1 MKELANLKKLR
12 IIPGILAFLALVY
25 FCYSIDS
32 SITEPK
38 KAVYGERTVEQI
50 IDTPQPYTP
59 SESWDEDFKSAVTP
73 IEESK

>member
-1 MKELANLKKLR
+1 M
-12 IIPGILAFLALVY
+12 FLALVY

-50 IDTPQPYTP
+50 INTPQPYIP
-59 SESWDEDFKSAVTP
+59 SEPWDEDFKSAVTS